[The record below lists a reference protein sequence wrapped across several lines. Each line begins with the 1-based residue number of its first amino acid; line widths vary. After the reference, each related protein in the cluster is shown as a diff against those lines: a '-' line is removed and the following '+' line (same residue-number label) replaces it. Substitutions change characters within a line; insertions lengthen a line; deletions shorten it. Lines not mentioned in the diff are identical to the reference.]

1 MTIGIGIET
10 EKREDGKDKYL
21 LVIQQG
27 DNEVRIGLC
36 AHTLNGALISSAP
49 MVVWAQEKTT
59 ESVQMMLDCGSD
71 DSTTVSPAPNEA
83 HETAEERRLRA
94 RVKELE
100 SAVEVL
106 VRIEAQLRNELAA
119 DVTWESNDHA

>member
-10 EKREDGKDKYL
+10 EKQQDGKDKYL

-36 AHTLNGALISSAP
+36 AHTLNGALISAAP

-59 ESVQMMLDCGSD
+59 EIVEMMLDCGSS
-71 DSTTVSPAPNEA
+71 DSTTVG
-83 HETAEERRLRA
+83 
-94 RVKELE
+94 
-100 SAVEVL
+100 SAMGH
-106 VRIEAQLRNELAA
+106 
-119 DVTWESNDHA
+119 DHD